1 MLLCRI
7 PVIASTDGRHGMLQY
22 WWGNANYRF
31 RMLFNMANSAHI
43 RDRRSAMPIN
53 HLVCK
58 LRVHTGRREV
68 SSWRSVSTAHLTG
81 LSKATYYNQSLVIN
95 TNKQKHQM
103 AYGFLSSKC
112 QINHLDIW
120 TEHFCSIV
128 KWPTKC
134 VKEPVDFINVYPPTC
149 FGKWLPCSRDRR
161 CLRS

>member
-43 RDRRSAMPIN
+43 RDRRSAIPIN

-58 LRVHTGRREV
+58 LGVHTGRRDV
-68 SSWRSVSTAHLTG
+68 SSWKSTSTVHLTG
-81 LSKATYYNQSLVIN
+81 LSKGTNYNQSHVIN
-95 TNKQKHQM
+95 MNTQKHQM

-112 QINHLDIW
+112 LINQLDIW
-120 TEHFCSIV
+120 TEYFCSIV
-128 KWPTKC
+128 VKLTTKC
-134 VKEPVDFINVYPPTC
+134 VKDPVDFINVYHNM
-149 FGKWLPCSRDRR
+149 FRQMAAIFKGS
-161 CLRS
+161 